1 MKSLLALTF
10 FGSVALICAQ
20 SAHAGPHAGL
30 LADEEAA
37 SDSTTFGNIIADD
50 FDAPQ
55 SRFRHAHGAVVKG
68 LHQRQLERQ
77 TRQAHARNSGAGHHS
92 AFAELP
98 PSRTRDCT
106 TSRRHP
112 CPTPAD
118 GVPASDASLSGNLVF
133 NAPPTGNL
141 GESDAAGDSYN
152 SLVTARHHRILP
164 VTPIP
169 EPGSLLLLAIG
180 ATALAM
186 ARRRNRPH

>member
-20 SAHAGPHAGL
+20 SAHAGL
-30 LADEEAA
+30 LADEEEA
-37 SDSTTFGNIIADD
+37 SASTTSENIISDD
-50 FDAPQ
+50 FDAPH
-55 SRFRHAHGAVVKG
+55 SRFRHAHGALVKG
-68 LHQRQLERQ
+68 LHQRQQERERA
-77 TRQAHARNSGAGHHS
+77 TRQAHTRSGSGNHS
-92 AFAELP
+92 ALLER

-112 CPTPAD
+112 CPAPPD
-118 GVPASDASLSGNLVF
+118 GVPASDTTLSGNLVF

-164 VTPIP
+164 VTPVP

-180 ATALAM
+180 ATAFAI
-186 ARRRNRPH
+186 ARRRNRPN